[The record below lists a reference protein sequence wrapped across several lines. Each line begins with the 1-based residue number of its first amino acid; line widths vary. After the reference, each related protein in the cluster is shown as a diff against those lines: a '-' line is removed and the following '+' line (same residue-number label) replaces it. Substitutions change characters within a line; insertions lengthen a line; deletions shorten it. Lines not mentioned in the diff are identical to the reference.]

1 MIKTIYGFCLLAFLS
16 IAQLALGQVPEPM
29 KNITTPNVSSLGTY
43 GNTPVNT
50 YTGQPNISIPLYDV
64 IEDNLKIPLLL
75 TYDLSSVRPNRHP
88 SWVGMGWNLSC
99 GGQITR
105 LVRGIMDEKQ
115 ADNGYAAGYYAQ
127 CGKMKN
133 IKNLVALKNHQKYF
147 MHDVK
152 VDGYELTADEFSFS
166 FCGYSGRFYLNEDG
180 GWTVVSD
187 DDIKVEFNEMDGFIT
202 AKQLRGEIITT
213 RWAQKSYCNRFFN
226 QFVLI
231 TPDGVRYTF
240 GGRYA
245 TEYSISYYNQSN
257 SDLIPTTW
265 YLSKVENADGKYITF
280 EYQAGTPVCE
290 LKYTP
295 WEVYKENIYC
305 SGSDVM
311 GLGRK
316 ALSGYLL
323 FPVYMAK
330 IKTTFATVNFYAVA
344 ETQDYKQNPQF
355 LASDDRSAHFSPY
368 SGRGRLASQFDI
380 FFDKISS
387 SNINTMRNNIL
398 NAMNWKRMYAIN
410 IQHNGE
416 DTLGNKTFYF
426 SYTHPGNYKLLSGVT
441 ERKGNYK
448 EYSQYVQSGSG
459 VYSKVYL
466 WPPYP
471 TDYVPK
477 DYKFGYDQSKK
488 IPEAVY
494 GSEDQWG
501 YWNGFSF
508 SFTDT
513 AESAITKKGSS
524 VLFAKAETLISI
536 TYPTGGRTAF
546 EYEEN
551 MYSKVVT
558 PTLTSIDEEWGRGGG
573 LRIAQITTYASGGQ
587 VDNVKKYHY
596 VSDFSGIGS
605 DLYRYSSGILKG
617 KAVYTSLFNTD
628 EQIIVHNGWGK
639 SLNEGTA
646 WLGLRQAGGFI
657 AQPTND
663 ATPAVGYSSVFEETQ
678 DADGKCQGYVRYRY
692 SNYDTDIWGENHRD
706 ERFLFATAEGESY
719 ADQFSSK
726 SQERGKLMAE
736 EYYDANRRILKSICN
751 KYQKVYGGE
760 SEYLKTIYQQTIFL
774 CSEDPLA
781 VSYGIF
787 SSAFKTFTYSYLP
800 SECIETTY
808 DTVGRTV
815 VKRFGFMY
823 NQNKQLIEKTIYD
836 SREDECK
843 EVFVYSSDLARK
855 GIGLYSEMA
864 GKHILNALVEKI
876 QTKKG
881 YVVASDFIKY
891 GKLDGRWY
899 RPLASY
905 TLVILPKIL
914 ENSFKGQVDSSG
926 NPLHAAYEVDKEF
939 SYDVSTGNVICI
951 KDRTGLST
959 SYLWGY
965 ENRYPVA
972 EFQNATIEE
981 MEDALSNTDGFL
993 IFEPHIP
1000 EEIIDGLP
1008 ELKRNIPKAQISV
1021 YAYIPLIGIERICD
1035 SQGNVEYYEYD
1046 ELGRLLR
1053 VKDVNGDVNK
1063 EFKYLYRNLYK

>member
-1 MIKTIYGFCLLAFLS
+1 MMKMIYGMLLWAFLV
-16 IAQLALGQVPEPM
+16 IAQVVLGQVPEPM

-43 GNTPVNT
+43 GNTPVNA

-64 IEDNLKIPLLL
+64 IEDNLKVPILL
-75 TYDLSSVRPNRHP
+75 TYDLSSVRPNKHP

-105 LVRGIMDEKQ
+105 SVRGVMDEKQ
-115 ADNGYAAGYYAQ
+115 AENGYAAGYYAH

-133 IKNLVALKNHQKYF
+133 ITSLEALKNHQKYY
-147 MHDVK
+147 MHDVA
-152 VDGYELTADEFSFS
+152 VDGYELSADEFCFS

-187 DDIKVEFNEMDGFIT
+187 DDIKVEFNETDGFIT
-202 AKQLRGEIITT
+202 VRQLRGEIITT
-213 RWAQKSYCNRFFN
+213 RWVHKYYCNRFFN

-240 GGRYA
+240 GGRHA

-265 YLSKVENADGKYITF
+265 YLSKVENPDGKCIMF
-280 EYQAGTPVCE
+280 EYQAGTPICE

-295 WEVYKENIYC
+295 WEVYKEEIYC
-305 SGSDVM
+305 SGSETM

-323 FPVYMAK
+323 FPVYMSK
-330 IKTTFATVNFYAVA
+330 INTTFATVNFHAVA

-355 LASDDRSAHFSPY
+355 LASGDQSAHFSPY
-368 SGRGRLASQFDI
+368 TARGRQASQFDI
-380 FFDKISS
+380 FFDNVSS
-387 SNINTMRNNIL
+387 SNLNTMRNNIL
-398 NAMNWKRMYAIN
+398 NAMNWKRLYAIE
-410 IQHNGE
+410 IQHNRE
-416 DTLGNKTFYF
+416 DTLGNKTIYF
-426 SYTHPGNYKLLSGVT
+426 SYAHPGNYKLLSSIT

-448 EYSQYVQSGSG
+448 EYSKYVQSGSG
-459 VYSKVYL
+459 VYSKMYL

-524 VLFAKAETLISI
+524 VFFAKAETLISI
-536 TYPTGGRTAF
+536 TYPTGGRSTF

-551 MYSKVVT
+551 MYSKAVA
-558 PTLTSIDEEWGRGGG
+558 PTLISINEEWGRGGG
-573 LRIAQITTYASGGQ
+573 LRIAKITTYASGGQ
-587 VDNVKKYHY
+587 IDNVKKYHY
-596 VSDFSGIGS
+596 VLDFSGVGS
-605 DLYRYSSGILKG
+605 DEPRYSSGILKG
-617 KAVYTSLFNTD
+617 KAVYTSLFNTTEHLRVYD
-628 EQIIVHNGWGK
+628 LWGK
-639 SLNEGTA
+639 PLNGDIA

-663 ATPAVGYSSVFEETQ
+663 ATPVVGYSSVFEETQ
-678 DADGKCQGYVRYRY
+678 DADGTCQGYVRYRY
-692 SNYDTDIWGENHRD
+692 FNYDTDIWGENHQD

-736 EYYDANRRILKSICN
+736 EYYDANRKMLKSICN
-751 KYQKVYGGE
+751 KYQKVYGNA
-760 SEYLKTIYQQTIFL
+760 SEYFKTIYQQTIFL
-774 CSEDPLA
+774 CSEDPMA
-781 VSYGIF
+781 TSYGIF

-808 DTVGRTV
+808 DIAGGSV
-815 VKRFGFMY
+815 VKRYGFIY
-823 NQNKQLIEKTIYD
+823 NQNKQLVEKTIYG
-836 SREDECK
+836 SYEDVCK
-843 EVFVYSSDLARK
+843 EMFVYSSDLART

-864 GKHILNALVEKI
+864 GKHILNALVENI
-876 QTKKG
+876 QTKNG
-881 YVVASDFIKY
+881 YVVASNLIKY
-891 GKLDGRWY
+891 GKLNSGWY
-899 RPLASY
+899 RPFVSY
-905 TLVILPKIL
+905 ILEINPKVP

-926 NPLHAAYEVDKEF
+926 NPLHRAYEVDKEYY
-939 SYDVSTGNVICI
+939 YDAYTGNVTCV

-972 EFQNATIEE
+972 EFRNATIEE
-981 MEDALSNTDGFL
+981 MEDALSNTDGLL

-1008 ELKRNIPKAQISV
+1008 ELKRNIPKAHISV

-1035 SQGNVEYYEYD
+1035 SLGTVEYYEYD
-1046 ELGRLLR
+1046 ELGRLMR
-1053 VKDVNGDVNK
+1053 VKDVNGHVIK
-1063 EFKYLYRNLYK
+1063 EFNYLYRNLYE